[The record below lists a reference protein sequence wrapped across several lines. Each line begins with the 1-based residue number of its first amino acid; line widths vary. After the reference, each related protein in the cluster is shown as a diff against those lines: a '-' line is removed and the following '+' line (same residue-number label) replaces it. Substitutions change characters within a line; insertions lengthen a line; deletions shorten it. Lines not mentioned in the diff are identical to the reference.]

1 MQRIIS
7 LLLATVVFFPITSFA
22 QSRKRTTTTKSSRST
37 TTPKA
42 SEIQREAATRVA
54 DQIKI
59 LTKFIYL
66 LGGVAKGIEDL
77 DNAAKRNE
85 ASPTI
90 LEQAQRN
97 KQTVQASIT
106 ARREELDK
114 LEIYFRTTP
123 ELQRYY
129 TSLAGVAESA
139 AIAEDQAAA
148 NKFDQAGR
156 SLLGGVNR
164 LTDVLLAMR

>member
-7 LLLATVVFFPITSFA
+7 LLLAIVVFFPITSFA
-22 QSRKRTTTTKSSRST
+22 QSRKRTTTKSNRSAT
-37 TTPKA
+37 MPKG

-66 LGGVAKGIEDL
+66 LGGVAKELEDL
-77 DNAAKRNE
+77 DNAAKRKE

-90 LEQAQRN
+90 LEQAQRS
-97 KQTVQASIT
+97 KQTVRASIT

-123 ELQRYY
+123 ELERYY
-129 TSLAGVAESA
+129 SSLAGVAESA
-139 AIAEDQAAA
+139 AVAEDQAAA

-156 SLLGGVNR
+156 SLLGVVNR
-164 LTDVLLAMR
+164 LTDTLLAMR

>member
-7 LLLATVVFFPITSFA
+7 LLLAIVVFFPITSFA
-22 QSRKRTTTTKSSRST
+22 QSRKRTTTKSNRSAT
-37 TTPKA
+37 MPKG

-66 LGGVAKGIEDL
+66 LGGVAKELEDL

-90 LEQAQRN
+90 LEQAQRS
-97 KQTVQASIT
+97 KQTVRASIT

-123 ELQRYY
+123 ELERYY
-129 TSLAGVAESA
+129 SSLAGVAESA
-139 AIAEDQAAA
+139 AVAEDQAAA

-156 SLLGGVNR
+156 SLLGVVNR

>member
-7 LLLATVVFFPITSFA
+7 LLLAIVVFFPITSFA
-22 QSRKRTTTTKSSRST
+22 QSRKRTTTKSNRSAT
-37 TTPKA
+37 MPKG

-66 LGGVAKGIEDL
+66 LGGVAKELEDL

-90 LEQAQRN
+90 LEQAQRS
-97 KQTVQASIT
+97 KQTVRASIT

-123 ELQRYY
+123 ELERYY
-129 TSLAGVAESA
+129 SSLAGVAESA
-139 AIAEDQAAA
+139 AVAEDQAAA

-156 SLLGGVNR
+156 SLLGVVNR
-164 LTDVLLAMR
+164 LTDTLLAMR

>member
-1 MQRIIS
+1 MQRIIA
-7 LLLATVVFFPITSFA
+7 LLLGILIFLPSTSFA
-22 QSRKRTTTTKSSRST
+22 QTRKRTTTKSSRTANTS
-37 TTPKA
+37 KG
-42 SEIQREAATRVA
+42 SEIQREAARRVA

-66 LGGVAKGIEDL
+66 LGGVAKELEDL

-90 LEQAQRN
+90 LEQAQRS
-97 KQTVQASIT
+97 KQTVRASIT

-123 ELQRYY
+123 ELERYY
-129 TSLAGVAESA
+129 SSLAGVAESA

-156 SLLGGVNR
+156 SLLGVVNR